1 MRKSKKPSNNKQYTN
16 ELRHAGHET
25 PEPETPE
32 QENPEPEVPEIII
45 PEEPEKLDPSK
56 PDTIP
61 KFVDKLPVPEVL
73 EPDKKGDGYAYYD
86 IIMRRAR
93 HRFHRDFPLTEIW
106 GYNGSYPGP
115 TIETPKGQT
124 VYVKWQN
131 KLPSKHLLP
140 VDKTIHGAINNP
152 EVRTV
157 VHVHGAEVAPDSDG
171 HPDAWYTRDYIT
183 TGYKFSRKVYRY
195 LNDQQGTTLWY
206 HDHAL
211 GITRLNVYAGLA
223 GFYIIHDDL
232 EERLNIPKG
241 QYDIPLL
248 VQDKS
253 FNPDGSLF
261 YPAEP
266 ATPVEGV
273 YPSIV
278 PAFIG
283 NTIVVNGKLWPYME
297 VEPRKYRFRILNGS
311 NTVGFTFKLSN
322 GHSFWQIGT
331 DGGLIE
337 EPVEL
342 QSFILEPAERIDLII
357 DFSQLEGETIT
368 LMTENQNPNTSNVMQ
383 FKVVLP
389 LKEEDT
395 TEIPK
400 TLNHIMEL
408 NPAIANK
415 TRQVS
420 LDTTTDMHGRPLL
433 LLNNLMWDD
442 PATETPDYD
451 SIEIWEIVNPTQFA
465 HPIHLHLVQFQILDR
480 RPFDVEY
487 YRRTGK
493 VRYFINRRGEEPLP
507 FERGWKDVVRA
518 EPGKVTRI
526 IAHFKHFAGD
536 YVWHCHILEH
546 EDYDMMRPLR
556 VIKKYI

>member
-1 MRKSKKPSNNKQYTN
+1 MVESNKRLNNKQYTKESIDN
-16 ELRHAGHET
+16 EHDA
-25 PEPETPE
+25 
-32 QENPEPEVPEIII
+32 PEIILSEK
-45 PEEPEKLDPSK
+45 PERVDPSN

-61 KFVDKLPVPEVL
+61 KFVDKLPIPEVL
-73 EPDKKGDGYAYYD
+73 TPDEKGAGYAYYD
-86 IIMRRAR
+86 IKMRRAR

-115 TIETPKGQT
+115 TIEAYKGQT
-124 VYVKWQN
+124 VLVKWQN
-131 KLPSKHLLP
+131 KLPSKHFLP
-140 VDKTIHGAINNP
+140 VDKTIHGAP

-157 VHVHGAEVAPDSDG
+157 VHLHGAEVAPDSDG
-171 HPDAWYTRDYIT
+171 HPEAWFTRDYIT
-183 TGYKFSRKVYRY
+183 TGPKFSRRIYKY
-195 LNDQQGTTLWY
+195 LNDQQATTLWY

-241 QYDIPLL
+241 EYDIPLL

-261 YPAEP
+261 YPDEP

-283 NTIVVNGKLWPYME
+283 NTIVVNGKLWPYLE

-311 NTVGFTFKLSN
+311 NTVGFTFRLSN
-322 GHSFWQIGT
+322 EQSFWQIGT
-331 DGGLIE
+331 DGGLLQ
-337 EPVEL
+337 EPVEI

-357 DFSQLEGETIT
+357 DFSGLEGQSIT
-368 LMTENQNPNTSNVMQ
+368 LMTDNQNPNTGNVMQ
-383 FKVVLP
+383 FRVVLP
-389 LKEEDT
+389 LKDEDT
-395 TEIPK
+395 TEIPE
-400 TLNHIMEL
+400 TLNHYMEL
-408 NPAIANK
+408 NPTLAKKIRK
-415 TRQVS
+415 VS
-420 LDTTTDMHGRPLL
+420 LDTDTDSHGRPML
-433 LLNNLMWDD
+433 LLNNLTWDD

-480 RPFDVEY
+480 RPFDVDY
-487 YRRTGK
+487 FRRTGK
-493 VRYFINRRGEEPLP
+493 IRYFMNRRSEEPLP

-518 EPGKVTRI
+518 EAGKVTRI
-526 IAHFKHFAGD
+526 IVHFKHFAGD

-546 EDYDMMRPLR
+546 EDHDMMRPLR

>member
-1 MRKSKKPSNNKQYTN
+1 MGKSNKPLNNKQYTN
-16 ELRHAGHET
+16 ELTNKELEA
-25 PEPETPE
+25 
-32 QENPEPEVPEIII
+32 PEIII
-45 PEEPEKLDPSK
+45 PEEEPEEVDPSK
-56 PDTIP
+56 PNTIP
-61 KFVDKLPVPEVL
+61 KFVDKLPIPGVL
-73 EPDKKGDGYAYYD
+73 TPDEKGEGYAYYD
-86 IIMRRAR
+86 IVMRRAR

-106 GYNGSYPGP
+106 GYNGTYPGP
-115 TIETPKGQT
+115 TIEAYKGQT
-124 VYVKWQN
+124 VFVKWQN
-131 KLPSKHLLP
+131 KLPCKHLLP

-157 VHVHGAEVAPDSDG
+157 VHLHGAEVAPDSDG
-171 HPDAWYTRDYIT
+171 HPEAWYTRDYIT
-183 TGYKFSRKVYRY
+183 TGSKFSRKVYRY
-195 LNDQQGTTLWY
+195 LNDQQATTLWY

-241 QYDIPLL
+241 EYDIPLL
-248 VQDKS
+248 IQDKS

-266 ATPVEGV
+266 ANPVEGV

-283 NTIVVNGKLWPYME
+283 NTIVVNGKLWPYHE

-311 NTVGFTFKLSN
+311 NTSGFTFKLSN
-322 GHSFWQIGT
+322 GQSFWQIGT
-331 DGGLIE
+331 DGGLLQ
-337 EPVEL
+337 EPVEIN
-342 QSFILEPAERIDLII
+342 SFMLEPAERIDLII
-357 DFSQLEGETIT
+357 DFSQLEGETVT
-368 LMTENQNPNTSNVMQ
+368 LMTDNEDPNTSNVMQ

-389 LKEEDT
+389 LKKEDT

-400 TLNHIMEL
+400 TLNHFMEL
-408 NPAIANK
+408 NPTLAK
-415 TRQVS
+415 QTRRVS
-420 LDTTTDMHGRPLL
+420 LDTATDSHGRPLL

-442 PATETPDYD
+442 PATETPEYD

-480 RPFDVEY
+480 RPFDVDY
-487 YRRTGK
+487 YRRTGRI
-493 VRYFINRRGEEPLP
+493 RYFINRRAEEPLP

-518 EPGKVTRI
+518 EAGKVTRI
-526 IAHFKHFAGD
+526 IAHFKNFYGD

-546 EDYDMMRPLR
+546 EDFDMMRPLR
-556 VIKKYI
+556 VIKKYV